1 MTDARD
7 VRLERVDLQMT
18 PDTRRTLERAATASN
33 KSLAEY
39 LVDTGLDAANSS
51 LTDQR
56 VFRLDGK
63 RWDDFMVALG
73 APPQENPELRKLLA
87 RKPCWQK

>member
-7 VRLERVDLQMT
+7 IRSERVDLQLP
-18 PDTRRTLERAATASN
+18 PDAKRTLERAATASN

-39 LVDTGLDAANSS
+39 LVDTGLDAANDS
-51 LTDQR
+51 LTEQR

-63 RWDDFMVALG
+63 RWDDFMAALD
-73 APPQENPELRKLLA
+73 APPQDNPGLRKLLA
-87 RKPCWQK
+87 RKPAWQK

>member
-7 VRLERVDLQMT
+7 IRSERVDLQMT

-33 KSLAEY
+33 KSLAQY
-39 LVDTGLDAANSS
+39 LVDTGLDAANDS
-51 LTDQR
+51 LTEQR

-63 RWDDFMVALG
+63 RWDDFMAALE
-73 APPQENPELRKLLA
+73 APPADNPELRKLLA
-87 RKPCWQK
+87 RKPAWQK

>member
-1 MTDARD
+1 MTNAQDARS
-7 VRLERVDLQMT
+7 ERVDLQMS

-39 LVDTGLDAANSS
+39 LVDTGLDAANDA

-56 VFRLDGK
+56 VFRLDEE
-63 RWDDFMVALG
+63 RWDAFMAALD
-73 APPQENPELRKLLA
+73 APPEDNPGLRKLLS
-87 RKPCWQK
+87 RRPSWQK

>member
-7 VRLERVDLQMT
+7 IRSERVDLQLT
-18 PDTRRTLERAATASN
+18 PDAKRTLERAATASN

-39 LVDTGLDAANSS
+39 LVDTGLDAANDS
-51 LTDQR
+51 LTEQR

-63 RWDDFMVALG
+63 RWDDFMTALD
-73 APPQENPELRKLLA
+73 APPQDNPGLRKLLA
-87 RKPCWQK
+87 RKPAWQK